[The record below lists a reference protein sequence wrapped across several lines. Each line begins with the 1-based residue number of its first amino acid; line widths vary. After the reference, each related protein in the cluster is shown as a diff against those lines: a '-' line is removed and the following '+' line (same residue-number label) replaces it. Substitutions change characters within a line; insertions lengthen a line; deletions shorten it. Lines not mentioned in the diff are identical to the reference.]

1 MKHISS
7 KIGEQLAA
15 EFVLGTMPR
24 RTRQRFEALL
34 KTSPQLRKA
43 VAEWESRLTPMATA
57 VSEVMPPAHVWKT
70 IQNRV
75 SGNRA
80 PSQERQSQQS
90 LSNWWTSLGFWRTT
104 AAFATVSMFALGLLI
119 LAPAGIDP
127 ATNSVEFDPAVNSM
141 MVVVMEDPKTQAAAM
156 TASWEPGGE
165 RSHRMLRLRVVGHAE
180 MAPDTAWELWV
191 LPREFCNR
199 LAHVANTEGQ
209 RQRNAQLAA
218 KLTVLLMYRRFCL
231 IKVGEYAGTAFVETA
246 SGIREIQATR
256 RSLQQLHAET
266 LLERCH
272 SPADGRLR
280 HVETLRGSRKAAG
293 FYHRHERLQIFESI
307 HIVAIFRTILFS
319 IYCLF

>member
-80 PSQERQSQQS
+80 PRQERQSQQS

-104 AAFATVSMFALGLLI
+104 AAFATISMFALGLLI

-141 MVVVMEDPKTQAAAM
+141 MVVVMEDPQTQAAAM

-165 RSHRMLRLRVVGHAE
+165 SSHRMLRLRVVGHAE
-180 MAPDTAWELWV
+180 MAPDTTWELWA
-191 LPREFCNR
+191 LPRDDSAPVSLGLITTHELQMLR
-199 LAHVANTEGQ
+199 IPESLAKPLDDAWGLGMTVEPMGGSPSGQ
-209 RQRNAQLAA
+209 PSEPMLY
-218 KLTVLLMYRRFCL
+218 T
-231 IKVGEYAGTAFVETA
+231 G
-246 SGIREIQATR
+246 
-256 RSLQQLHAET
+256 
-266 LLERCH
+266 RCVM
-272 SPADGRLR
+272 A
-280 HVETLRGSRKAAG
+280 
-293 FYHRHERLQIFESI
+293 
-307 HIVAIFRTILFS
+307 
-319 IYCLF
+319 